1 MFGDSRKI
9 EVDNAVFLNAQIYE
23 NGREEWLI
31 VTHGIGE
38 HLGRHK
44 YIVDLLRENYNICL
58 YDLRGHGKSD
68 GEPGTIETF
77 DDFISDLGQ
86 VIDFVKNEYRAI
98 KISLF
103 GHSMGALITAA
114 FTQQKENLYDPVK
127 VFINA
132 PPIKVPGPLGK
143 IVDLIPFGGIK
154 KLDNLSGG
162 LFLKGLVDMGFLS
175 HDKSVGEKYLTDPLN
190 RLSLNTKLLIGMIR
204 CSRETFS
211 RPISPAAKMY
221 CCVGSADAVVDPQAV
236 INYFSSTEKNVRL
249 KVIEGA
255 FHEIHNEIDLYQK
268 PYFEFIKDSLV

>member
-9 EVDNAVFLNAQIYE
+9 EVDKGTHLHGQIYE
-23 NGREEWLI
+23 HGKKDWII

-44 YIVDLLRENYNICL
+44 YLVNILREKYNICF
-58 YDLRGHGKSD
+58 YDLRGHGESD
-68 GEPGTIETF
+68 GEKGTIDNF
-77 DDFISDLGQ
+77 DLYISDLGR
-86 VIDFVKNEYRAI
+86 VVDFVRTEYRAE

-103 GHSMGALITAA
+103 GHSMGGLITAA
-114 FTQQKENLYDPVK
+114 FTQQKEDLYEPVK

-143 IVDLIPFGGIK
+143 IVDLIPLKGVK
-154 KLDNLSGG
+154 KLDRLNKGIY
-162 LFLKGLVDMGFLS
+162 LKGLVDLGFLS
-175 HDKSVGEKYLTDPLN
+175 HDKTVGENYINDPLN
-190 RLSLNTKLLIGMIR
+190 ILSLNTKLLVGMVR

-211 RPISPAAKMY
+211 RPIYPKAKMF

-236 INYFSSTEKNVRL
+236 INYFSSIEKNVRL

-255 FHEIHNEIDLYQK
+255 YHEIHNEINKYQK
-268 PYFEFIKDSLV
+268 PYFDYIRESLI